1 MAGQKHEPTVR
12 TIWGLAKCEELRMTG
27 EELHLVVMAQTGK
40 DSIRKLTQKEI
51 SRVVYVLSQM
61 KESSRRG
68 REDLTSM
75 CDGTTQNQ
83 RRKVYKLM
91 QALGWNEKRINGMCR
106 RMFRIDR
113 LEWLNYKQ
121 ISDLIEALKA
131 MLERQDQ
138 EKRS

>member
-1 MAGQKHEPTVR
+1 MADKKHGLSVR
-12 TIWGLAKCEELRMTG
+12 TIWGLAKCEELRMTD

-40 DSIRKLTQKEI
+40 ESIRTLTPKER

-68 REDLTSM
+68 REARMPM

-106 RMFRIDR
+106 RMFKIER

-131 MLERQDQ
+131 MIDRQE
-138 EKRS
+138 EKA

>member
-12 TIWGLAKCEELRMTG
+12 TIWGLAKCEELRMTD

-40 DSIRKLTQKEI
+40 ESIRALTQKEI
-51 SRVVYVLSQM
+51 SRVVYVLLQM

-68 REDLTSM
+68 REKRMPM

-91 QALGWNEKRINGMCR
+91 QMLGWNEKRINGMCR
-106 RMFRIDR
+106 RMFRTER
-113 LEWLNYKQ
+113 LEWLDYRQ
-121 ISDLIEALKA
+121 MSDLIEALKA
-131 MLERQDQ
+131 MVERQ
-138 EKRS
+138 EAPS

>member
-1 MAGQKHEPTVR
+1 MGQKHEPTVR
-12 TIWGLAKCEELRMTG
+12 TIWGLAKSEELRMTD

-40 DSIRKLTQKEI
+40 ESIRKLTKKEI
-51 SRVVYVLSQM
+51 ARVVYVLSQM

-68 REDLTSM
+68 REARMPLY
-75 CDGTTQNQ
+75 DGTTQNP

-91 QALGWNEKRINGMCR
+91 QALEWNEKRINGMCR
-106 RMFRIDR
+106 RMFKIDR

-131 MLERQDQ
+131 MLDRKE
-138 EKRS
+138 EKS

>member
-1 MAGQKHEPTVR
+1 MR
-12 TIWGLAKCEELRMTG
+12 TLWGLAKCEELRMTD

-40 DSIRKLTQKEI
+40 ESIRTLTQKEM

-68 REDLTSM
+68 REARMPM

-106 RMFRIDR
+106 RMFKIER

-131 MLERQDQ
+131 MIDRQE
-138 EKRS
+138 EKA

>member
-1 MAGQKHEPTVR
+1 MAGSTNPSIR
-12 TIWGLAKCEELRMTG
+12 TIWGLAKCDELRMTD

-40 DSIRKLTQKEI
+40 ESIRKLTKKEI
-51 SRVVYVLSQM
+51 TRVVYVLSQM

-68 REDLTSM
+68 REVRTPQY
-75 CDGTTQNQ
+75 DGTTQNQ

-91 QALGWNEKRINGMCR
+91 QSLGWNEKRINGMCR
-106 RMFRIDR
+106 RMFKIDR

-131 MLERQDQ
+131 MLNRQE
-138 EKRS
+138 EKS